1 MLETIFASI
10 FSGGATGIIG
20 VVAQRF
26 ADYKNKQLDMEIEDK
41 RQVNSIALKEI
52 DMKFMR
58 AEADARIQVTTLE
71 GDNANKLETIKNAG
85 ASDVAD
91 AKAFSESYA
100 LEPKLYNSGNLSQGQ
115 NWLMVA
121 LDAFR
126 GSIRPLLT
134 LYLCVLTTM
143 IYVQAKDLL
152 ALEDLDV
159 DKAMALNDYIVHSIL
174 YLTTT
179 ISLWWFGTRNKGQ

>member
-10 FSGGATGIIG
+10 FSGGATGILG

-26 ADYKNKQLDMEIEDK
+26 ADYKNKQLDMELEDK
-41 RQVNSIALKEI
+41 RAANAIALKEV
-52 DMKFMR
+52 DMKIMT
-58 AEADARIQVTTLE
+58 AEAATKIQVTTLE
-71 GDNANKLETIKNAG
+71 GDNAARLETIKTAG

-91 AKAFSESYA
+91 SQAFAESYK
-100 LEPKLYNSGNLSQGQ
+100 LEPKLYNSGNLTPGQ
-115 NWLMVA
+115 NGWMVA
-121 LDAFR
+121 LDVFR

-134 LYLCVLTTM
+134 LYLCILTTA
-143 IYVQAKDLL
+143 IYIQARNLL

-159 DKAMALNDYIVHSIL
+159 DRAMALNDYIVHSIL